1 MKRLMV
7 AAAVA
12 AMSACLFAADG
23 EAAPKAGEG
32 AQQAAE
38 AAPRA
43 ARPAGMGFNR
53 AAFEERMKKRQ
64 EERRAKVAEILKAA
78 GLPEDKVAAAV
89 DEIDKVYTRRPAH
102 RPPRPGAPNG
112 QRRRPA
118 PRPQGA
124 PAQQ

>member
-1 MKRLMV
+1 MV

-32 AQQAAE
+32 AQPAPQAAE
-38 AAPRA
+38 AAPRP
-43 ARPAGMGFNR
+43 ARPAGMRFNR

-89 DEIDKVYTRRPAH
+89 DEIDKVYTKRPAQ

-124 PAQQ
+124 PAPQ